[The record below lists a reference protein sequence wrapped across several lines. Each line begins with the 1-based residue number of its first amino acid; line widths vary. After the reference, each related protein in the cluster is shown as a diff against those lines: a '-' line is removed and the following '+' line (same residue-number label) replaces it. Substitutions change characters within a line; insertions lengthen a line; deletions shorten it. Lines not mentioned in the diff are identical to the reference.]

1 MDLMTAARRS
11 GLAAVATCVLSSFLG
26 CPSGASPALDSHPH
40 KEHEMSVGYLEIVT
54 PDVDS
59 ACALYESLHGLSFG
73 PKDEALG
80 NARAARKPDGTL
92 VAIRAPLA
100 AHEGPIVRAYLAVD
114 DIHKAA
120 KAAEER
126 GATIAY
132 PPTKQGEHGTF
143 AIVIQDDVQHG
154 LWQP

>member
-1 MDLMTAARRS
+1 
-11 GLAAVATCVLSSFLG
+11 
-26 CPSGASPALDSHPH
+26 
-40 KEHEMSVGYLEIVT
+40 MSVGYLEIVT
-54 PDVDS
+54 PNVDA
-59 ACALYESLHGLSFG
+59 ACALYESVHGLTFG

-80 NARAARKPDGTL
+80 NARAAKRPDGSL
-92 VAIRAPLA
+92 VGIREPLA
-100 AHEGPIVRAYLAVD
+100 AHEGPMVRAYVAVQ

-154 LWQP
+154 LWQQ

>member
-1 MDLMTAARRS
+1 M
-11 GLAAVATCVLSSFLG
+11 LATGVLSGSFG
-26 CPSGASPALDSHPH
+26 CPSDAGPTADATPSEPSSRTDSA
-40 KEHEMSVGYLEIVT
+40 MTVGYLEIVT
-54 PDVDS
+54 PDVAS
-59 ACALYESLHGLSFG
+59 TCALYESVHGLSFG

-80 NARAARKPDGTL
+80 GARAARKPDGTL
-92 VAIRAPLA
+92 VGIREPLA
-100 AHEGPIVRAYLAVD
+100 AHEGPIVRAYMTVE
-114 DIHKAA
+114 DIHEAV

-132 PPTKQGEHGTF
+132 PPTEQGAHGTF